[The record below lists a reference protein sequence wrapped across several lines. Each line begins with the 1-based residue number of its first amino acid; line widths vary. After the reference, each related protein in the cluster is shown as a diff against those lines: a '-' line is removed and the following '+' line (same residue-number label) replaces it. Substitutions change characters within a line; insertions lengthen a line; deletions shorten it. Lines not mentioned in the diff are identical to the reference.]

1 MQYEEILHRC
11 FRCGYCKLP
20 ENYVDFNCPPYLAF
34 RFETYSPGGRMW
46 LIRAMLDN
54 KIDPTDRL
62 QEILFS
68 CVQTRSGRVTRS

>member
-1 MQYEEILHRC
+1 MQHEEILHRC

-34 RFETYSPGGRMW
+34 RFETYSPGGRLW

-54 KIDPTDRL
+54 
-62 QEILFS
+62 
-68 CVQTRSGRVTRS
+68 